1 MVGAGKALLS
11 SVRNRFGGDR
21 APVGNAPLDPFGQG
35 ATPQQLADGFVFLKA
50 AALLDMAGELPAYQ
64 DLRRDRPEAFWPR
77 GEVPP
82 VVLFVSHR
90 WRTPTSPDPGG
101 HTADAL
107 RSFLRDVASVAT
119 AASSPPQERAHLVP
133 SLRTHGIMQ
142 AAILLGNRR
151 GFAVEEERRWPDTS
165 GIEDDPSAARDA
177 VLGGM
182 AVFYDFSCVPQG
194 VSAFDQSADEELQQ
208 ILRQALRRLH
218 LLVSASTVLVLR
230 TGDDDYGSRAWCV
243 TELSIGQ
250 PAWRH
255 VVLRSDLLGE
265 PVTDAHLVGE
275 AAPEVNNFATFRE
288 SLLDI
293 DDRWHSNP
301 NGWGVLYS
309 VAMAVFFGFP
319 ELEADRS
326 VPLFVTPHA
335 PAIFPGHRQ
344 LLIAMMARL
353 DRLSRTDRVL
363 NGSPLVADVAELV
376 TNSLEQAGLH
386 CTVPEDRVYLGLQML
401 YARHVGAPE
410 FARFYGECLQ
420 RYVERR
426 TTRLVR
432 YREDRDFRAMRL
444 WCVFADEPEG
454 SDAWRLPRWAR
465 A

>member
-35 ATPQQLADGFVFLKA
+35 ATPQQLADEFVFLKA
-50 AALLDMAGELPAYQ
+50 AAVLDMDGELPAYQ

-82 VVLFVSHR
+82 LVLFVSHR

-107 RSFLRDVASVAT
+107 RTFVRDVAAVAT
-119 AASSPPQERAHLVP
+119 AASTPPEDRANLVP

-151 GFAVEEERRWPDTS
+151 GFAVEEERRWPDTTR
-165 GIEDDPSAARDA
+165 IESDPSAATEA

-182 AVFYDFSCVPQG
+182 ALFYDFSCVPQG
-194 VSAFDQSADEELQQ
+194 VSAFDPSADEEMHQ
-208 ILRQALRRLH
+208 ILERALRRLH
-218 LLVSASTVLVLR
+218 LLVTASTVLVLR
-230 TGDDDYGSRAWCV
+230 TGEDDYGSRAWCV

-255 VVLRSDLLGE
+255 IVLRSDLRGE
-265 PVTDAHLVGE
+265 PVSDADLVGE
-275 AAPEVNNFATFRE
+275 TAPEVNNFATFRE
-288 SLLDI
+288 GLLDI
-293 DDRWHSNP
+293 DDRWRGDP

-309 VAMAVFFGFP
+309 IAMAVFFGFP
-319 ELEADRS
+319 ELEADRP

-344 LLIAMMARL
+344 LLLGMMARL
-353 DRLSRTDRVL
+353 SLLSRTDRAL
-363 NGSPLVADVAELV
+363 GGTHLVADVAELV
-376 TNSLEQAGLH
+376 TYSLEQADLH

-410 FARFYGECLQ
+410 FARFFGECLQ
-420 RYVERR
+420 RYVEQR

-432 YREDRDFRAMRL
+432 YRELRDGLTMRL

-465 A
+465 T